1 MPFNMVDVGFG
12 AWFVLAIVAA
22 FWIGVIALILLGIRW
37 LIQYNDANR
46 ATRPPREDAAME
58 LLRQRFARGEIDA
71 TEFEERKR
79 ALGG

>member
-1 MPFNMVDVGFG
+1 MDVGFG
-12 AWFVLAIVAA
+12 AWFVIAIVAA
-22 FWIGVIALILLGIRW
+22 FWLGVIALIFLGIRW
-37 LIQYNDANR
+37 LIQNNEANR
-46 ATRPPREDAAME
+46 ATRPRAEDTAME